1 MSLKL
6 LYPFVTS
13 GNAHHFFVGES
24 TYILRESKVI
34 LNFIS
39 FMDKIFLI
47 MTNRIALDVQ
57 QYYALHVGLYYS
69 PISHKKDAKAH
80 MDKTSFA

>member
-1 MSLKL
+1 M
-6 LYPFVTS
+6 PII
-13 GNAHHFFVGES
+13 FFVGES

-39 FMDKIFLI
+39 FKDKIFLI
-47 MTNRIALDVQ
+47 MTNRIALDGQ
-57 QYYALHVGLYYS
+57 QYYALHVGLHYS

-80 MDKTSFA
+80 VDKTSFA